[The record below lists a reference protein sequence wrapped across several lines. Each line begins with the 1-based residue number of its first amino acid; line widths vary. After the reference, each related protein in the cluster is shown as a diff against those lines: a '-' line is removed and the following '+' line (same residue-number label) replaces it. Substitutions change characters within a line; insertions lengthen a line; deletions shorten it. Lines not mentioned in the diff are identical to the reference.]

1 MNEPIKFDSLV
12 WRGVEA
18 YANTRIEELT
28 KICTSL
34 KVGEPEIRAAQA
46 GIQELDRLLALP
58 SKSSSTAQAVAQQSR
73 RSGY

>member
-18 YANTRIEELT
+18 YANTRIDELT

-34 KVGEPEIRAAQA
+34 DAGEPEIRAAQA
-46 GIQELDRLLALP
+46 GIQELERLLALP
-58 SKSSSTAQAVAQQSR
+58 AKTIATAQAVASQHR
-73 RSGY
+73 KKGY